1 MKKTLFMINLLSA
14 ALLFTSCGGTPG
26 PTNPFLTLG
35 ENEYGVQ
42 VLYPNGRAVNS
53 KSLFVMWCDG
63 ELCYRPQQT
72 DENGFAKYKV
82 DNISSGQLDIH
93 LSGIPEGYTYNAN
106 IYSATPENKEVTITL
121 TEVEEIKKGEGTLE
135 NPYQITEATYL
146 ASPSA
151 KDTYVYYSFAPSKGG
166 KYSIESWA
174 YNASSY
180 STTLAYYGNNPEYIP
195 EAPIAECSTGGL
207 KSNFKYEVQV
217 EQDSIGQ
224 VAFLFG
230 VKASLKMDIPF
241 NITYA
246 GEITEKPAVTTVYP
260 SRTLTKYEDNTT
272 SAKLE
277 SIPMD
282 GSVNVVY
289 NEATDRYHVND
300 INGPLVLIKLN
311 VPCDYIDTA
320 LSEIE
325 EKSGVKFYLLKNG
338 KENYSEFV
346 KAYSNACNNDGVY
359 PANTD
364 LKTFLELLIKK
375 EFYFDEKRGNW
386 IGGQLDY
393 VAVKELQ
400 WLFPACYYAN

>member
-195 EAPIAECSTGGL
+195 ESPMAECSTGGL

-277 SIPMD
+277 SIPID

-346 KAYSNACNNDGVY
+346 KAYSNACNNDCVY

-364 LKTFLELLIKK
+364 LKTFLE
-375 EFYFDEKRGNW
+375 
-386 IGGQLDY
+386 
-393 VAVKELQ
+393 
-400 WLFPACYYAN
+400 